1 MGLPASEMQPLNLLS
16 LRRPHHQTARHIDAG
31 TLAQEVPI
39 TADLSTAPI
48 STAPISTAL
57 ITAPVTVQAV
67 PILDMPWS

>member
-1 MGLPASEMQPLNLLS
+1 MGLPASERQPLNLFS
-16 LRRPHHQTARHIDAG
+16 LRRPHHQTAAHRRRYP
-31 TLAQEVPI
+31 QEAPI